1 MPPAGVAIAAG
12 RVLEVSGQGEEL
24 LLMLFPHLRGLRAEQ
39 VEDAGDAVVIRAC
52 CRATQ
57 ARCPACGM
65 VSSRVHGGYARVV
78 ADGAAGGRPVLIVL
92 SVRRFRCP
100 VPSCPKATFAEQA
113 EGVSERYRR
122 RSVPLLGMLA
132 GFGLELAGRA
142 AARLAGTLGV
152 PVHSSTVLRLVM
164 ALPDPPVTA
173 APEVTGVDDF
183 ALRKGRVYGTV
194 IADAESGEVVDL
206 LPDREAATW
215 EAWLKVRPGAEIICR
230 DRAGAYAEGAQA
242 GAPCAVQV
250 ADRWHLWHNL
260 GEYVEKAVVAHRGCL
275 TDAPDGPAAGDG
287 EAPPGQLPDAGPAA
301 APPREPDGL
310 RDVCGRERVLVSR
323 TRERHAA
330 VHELLQAG
338 RSRREAAEILG
349 LDRKTVNRFASQADP
364 AGLLVKATGREGKL
378 DPFKPWINRRWNEG
392 ITSAAAL
399 HAEMAAIQGWTGS
412 VQAVERYV
420 RQFRDTDGRTRKGRN
435 PRTAPAAPP
444 APKTRQ
450 VTRWLLTRPDH
461 LDPDDQARL
470 AAVRASCPHLDALA
484 GHVRS
489 FAEMM
494 THRQGLLAL
503 EDWLTRVETD
513 DQPQLRSF
521 ANGIRRD
528 QQAVTAGLALPYSS
542 GTMEGNVN
550 KIILWNQNC
559 QVEPRQICRLAC
571 RTSMIGSMVALAGS
585 PSCRGVGRPAW
596 GCRRA
601 GPAAG

>member
-1 MPPAGVAIAAG
+1 MPSAGAAAAAG

-24 LLMLFPHLRGLRAEQ
+24 LFMLFPHLRGLRVGQ
-39 VEDAGDAVVIRAC
+39 VEDTGDAVVIRAC
-52 CRATQ
+52 CRAAQ
-57 ARCPACGM
+57 ARCPLCGA
-65 VSSRVHGGYARVV
+65 VSSRVHGGYGRVV
-78 ADGAAGGRPVLIVL
+78 ADGAAGGRPVLIAL

-100 VPSCPKATFAEQA
+100 EPSCARVTFAEQA
-113 EGVSERYRR
+113 GGVSERYRR

-142 AARLAGTLGV
+142 AARLAGAMGV

-173 APEVTGVDDF
+173 APAVTGVDDF
-183 ALRKGRVYGTV
+183 ALRKGQVYGTV
-194 IADAESGEVVDL
+194 VADAESGEVVDL
-206 LPDREAATW
+206 LPDREAFTL
-215 EAWLKVRPGAEIICR
+215 EEWLTAHPGAEVICR
-230 DRAGAYAEGAQA
+230 DRASAYADGAAA

-260 GEYVEKAVVAHRGCL
+260 GEYVEKAVAAHRGCL
-275 TDAPDGPAAGDG
+275 TGAPDEPTAGGGD
-287 EAPPGQLPDAGPAA
+287 APPGQLPDA

-310 RDVCGRERVLVSR
+310 RDVCGRERALVSR
-323 TRERHAA
+323 TLERHAA
-330 VHELLQAG
+330 VHELLQSG
-338 RSRREAAEILG
+338 RSQREAAEILG

-364 AGLLVKATGREGKL
+364 AMLLVRATGRESRL

-392 ITSAAAL
+392 LTSAAAL
-399 HAEMAAIQGWTGS
+399 HAEMAATQGWAGS

-420 RQFRDTDGRTRKGRN
+420 RQFRTADGRTRAGRA
-435 PRTAPAAPP
+435 PRPAPAAPP

-461 LDPDDQARL
+461 LDPGDQARL
-470 AAVRASCPHLDALA
+470 AAVKASCPHLDALA
-484 GHVRS
+484 GHVRG

-494 THRQGLLAL
+494 TRRQGLLAL
-503 EDWLTRVETD
+503 EDWLTRVEAG
-513 DQPQLRSF
+513 DQPELRSF

-550 KIILWNQNC
+550 KIKMIK
-559 QVEPRQICRLAC
+559 RQ
-571 RTSMIGSMVALAGS
+571 MFG
-585 PSCRGVGRPAW
+585 
-596 GCRRA
+596 RA
-601 GPAAG
+601 GFALLRKRVILHPA